1 MPKEIFDLVIK
12 NGTLITAS
20 DTFQGDLGISDGHIC
35 AIGIDLSAKKE
46 INASG
51 KLILPGAVD
60 PHVHLEMP
68 VGETCSSDDW
78 ETGTIA
84 ACIGGTT
91 TVIDFVEPAPGQ
103 PLLEALAERRNRAE
117 GKSVIDFTLHMTLT
131 NDHPETLL
139 QIPDVIQ
146 AGCRSFKTYLTYPGF
161 KLSDEAFLTI
171 LQMVHENHGLVL
183 VHAENDA
190 IIERL
195 KSGFLA
201 QGKSSPR
208 FHPRS
213 RPSVSEE
220 EAISRAIA
228 LSEIADASLYIVHIS
243 TKGGARALETA
254 RFKGLRIYGE
264 TCPQYLLLTDSEF
277 ERPGFE
283 GAKFVCSPPLRK
295 EEDREYLWRSLQNR
309 VLDTIGTDHCPFF
322 FKGQK
327 DLGADDFTRIPG
339 GLPGIESR
347 LALLHTFGVHAG
359 RLSPNH
365 WVELCCTNPARIFGL
380 YPQKGSLVPGGD
392 ADLVIF
398 DPNKKMILRKEI
410 LHENVDYT
418 PYEGFE
424 LRGFPETTIVAGEI
438 IARGGN
444 FLGRKGNGRYIHR
457 PV

>member
-1 MPKEIFDLVIK
+1 MSKETFDLVIK
-12 NGTLITAS
+12 NGTLITAA
-20 DTFQGDLGISDGHIC
+20 DTFHADLGVTEGCIRS
-35 AIGIDLSAKKE
+35 IGSDLSGDEVIDA
-46 INASG
+46 NG
-51 KLILPGAVD
+51 KLVLPGGVD

-78 ETGTIA
+78 ESGTTA

-103 PLLEALAERRNRAE
+103 PLLEALAERRNLAE
-117 GKSVIDFTLHMTLT
+117 SKSVIDFSLHMTLT

-171 LQMVHENHGLVL
+171 LHMVNENHGLVL

-190 IIERL
+190 IIEAI
-195 KSGFLA
+195 KSGFYA

-208 FHPRS
+208 FHPLS
-213 RPSVSEE
+213 RPAISEA

-228 LSEIADASLYIVHIS
+228 LAEIADASLYIVHIS
-243 TKGGARALETA
+243 TAGGVKALETA
-254 RFKGLRIYGE
+254 RKKGLRIHGE
-264 TCPQYLLLTDSEF
+264 TCPQYLLLTDGEF

-283 GAKFVCSPPLRK
+283 SAKFVCSPPLRK
-295 EEDREYLWRSLQNR
+295 EQDRKYLWQALQNR
-309 VLDTIGTDHCPFF
+309 VLDSIGTDHCPFF

-327 DLGADDFTRIPG
+327 DIGLEDFTRIPG
-339 GLPGIESR
+339 GLPGVESR
-347 LALLHTFGVHAG
+347 LALIYTFGVHAG
-359 RLSPNH
+359 RISSNH

-398 DPNKKMILRKEI
+398 DPHKKMILRKDM

-418 PYEGFE
+418 PYEGLE
-424 LRGFPETTIVAGEI
+424 LRGFPEMTIIAGEVV
-438 IARGGN
+438 ARDGN
-444 FLGRKGNGRYIHR
+444 FLGRKGNGRFIR
-457 PV
+457 PRV